1 MMLSDNSPFSS
12 LPFPR
17 FPGSPDQLRAK
28 ATIFLKKSFPKKVN
42 SSSERRERG
51 ILFLNTSKLVTL
63 RINNDKL
70 TTCHKRR
77 MESTNAASSSN
88 SSDSMDDEYRKRKME
103 MEMESSDQIYIH
115 PQPPS
120 TSANSDR
127 RFRGEETIYMPALFL
142 VPGPEMNKV

>member
-1 MMLSDNSPFSS
+1 
-12 LPFPR
+12 
-17 FPGSPDQLRAK
+17 
-28 ATIFLKKSFPKKVN
+28 
-42 SSSERRERG
+42 
-51 ILFLNTSKLVTL
+51 
-63 RINNDKL
+63 
-70 TTCHKRR
+70 

-88 SSDSMDDEYRKRKME
+88 SSDSMDDEYRNRK

>member
-1 MMLSDNSPFSS
+1 
-12 LPFPR
+12 
-17 FPGSPDQLRAK
+17 
-28 ATIFLKKSFPKKVN
+28 
-42 SSSERRERG
+42 
-51 ILFLNTSKLVTL
+51 
-63 RINNDKL
+63 
-70 TTCHKRR
+70 

-88 SSDSMDDEYRKRKME
+88 SSDSMDDEYRK
-103 MEMESSDQIYIH
+103 MESSGQIYIH